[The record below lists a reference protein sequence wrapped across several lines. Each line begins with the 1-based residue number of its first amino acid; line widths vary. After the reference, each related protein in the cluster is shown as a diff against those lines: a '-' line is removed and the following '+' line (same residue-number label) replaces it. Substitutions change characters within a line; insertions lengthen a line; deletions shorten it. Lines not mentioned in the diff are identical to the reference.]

1 MRKPLFVI
9 FCQRRCLC
17 NSEIL
22 SSRRSALIRQPS
34 CERVSSRGW
43 VSMFPLSAW
52 LWDQVGWVRGS
63 HCHHKI
69 KSLTA
74 VFNIYQNSGNF
85 TSKVIPKK
93 ENSLVNKLKKCI
105 HFDYSD
111 LWKRNWGVH
120 FKPHPVRVALLIQTD
135 PVRCDQLVNRP
146 KSLTQCF
153 DVWLAWKLWRHL
165 AFPRMMN
172 QETFLRFFFHL
183 LFSNVKVVSDST
195 QSQPSTNYH
204 ENCQTLKWHRYVDL
218 KHRMTV
224 TSCFWPDTARR
235 RDVRGSISSNA

>member
-1 MRKPLFVI
+1 MGNAETFICDL
-9 FCQRRCLC
+9 CQRRCLC
-17 NSEIL
+17 NSKIL

-93 ENSLVNKLKKCI
+93 ENSLVNKLKKMYTFWLFGLVEEELGCA
-105 HFDYSD
+105 F
-111 LWKRNWGVH
+111 
-120 FKPHPVRVALLIQTD
+120 QT
-135 PVRCDQLVNRP
+135 
-146 KSLTQCF
+146 
-153 DVWLAWKLWRHL
+153 
-165 AFPRMMN
+165 
-172 QETFLRFFFHL
+172 
-183 LFSNVKVVSDST
+183 
-195 QSQPSTNYH
+195 
-204 ENCQTLKWHRYVDL
+204 
-218 KHRMTV
+218 
-224 TSCFWPDTARR
+224 TSCTCCIANPNRSCSLWPAR
-235 RDVRGSISSNA
+235 

>member
-1 MRKPLFVI
+1 MGNAETFICDL
-9 FCQRRCLC
+9 CQRHCLC
-17 NSEIL
+17 NSKIL

-105 HFDYSD
+105 HFDYSN

-153 DVWLAWKLWRHL
+153 DVKTMTSSRI
-165 AFPRMMN
+165 PKDDEPGN
-172 QETFLRFFFHL
+172 VSKIFF
-183 LFSNVKVVSDST
+183 S
-195 QSQPSTNYH
+195 
-204 ENCQTLKWHRYVDL
+204 
-218 KHRMTV
+218 
-224 TSCFWPDTARR
+224 
-235 RDVRGSISSNA
+235 SIVF